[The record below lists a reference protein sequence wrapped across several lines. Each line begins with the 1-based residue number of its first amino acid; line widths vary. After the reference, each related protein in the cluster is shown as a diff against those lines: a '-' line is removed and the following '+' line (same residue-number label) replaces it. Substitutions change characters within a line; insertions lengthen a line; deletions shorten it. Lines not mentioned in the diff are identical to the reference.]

1 METSTHREIVSLE
14 PTRALAEY
22 VSALQKA
29 LASDGPA
36 LGCGPIHSTSV
47 RSDISLLVATSGSTG
62 TPKEIGI
69 TSAALLASANASN
82 KYLGAVRGNTWS
94 LLLPLTH
101 IAGINVL
108 VRAMQLETAPIDL
121 RNHVGEYPHAD
132 FTAIVPTQL
141 FNALNENSDLLAH
154 LKGAKAV
161 LVGGAALSQE
171 LRAQG
176 IAAGINIVTTYGMS
190 ETSGGCVYNAEPL
203 DGVAIELTENG
214 QIKISG
220 PVLADVKKENGWFVT
235 QDLGKIVDGKL
246 QVIGRVDDVIIS
258 GGENISLR
266 AVESEINK
274 KFPNLQVAAF
284 ATSDSKWGQVLHVA
298 AQTNDESIKEQI
310 MNLVAQSIGNYAKPK
325 SIVLVDKL
333 PLIGV
338 GKVDR
343 ISLAKLVNQ

>member
-1 METSTHREIVSLE
+1 METSTHREIISLE

-29 LASDGPA
+29 LSSDGPA

-47 RSDISLLVATSGSTG
+47 RSEISLLVATSGSTG
-62 TPKEIGI
+62 APKEIGI
-69 TSAALLASANASN
+69 TSTALLASANASN
-82 KYLGAVRGNTWS
+82 TYLGAVRGNTWS

-141 FNALNENSDLLAH
+141 FNALNENPGLLAH
-154 LKGAKAV
+154 LRGAKAV

-176 IAAGINIVTTYGMS
+176 IVAGINIVTTYGMS
-190 ETSGGCVYNAEPL
+190 ETTGGCVYNGESL
-203 DGVAIELTENG
+203 HGVAFELTEGG

-235 QDLGKIVDGKL
+235 QDLGKIIDSKL

-258 GGENISLR
+258 GGENISLS

-274 KFPNLQVAAF
+274 KFPNLHVAAF
-284 ATSDSKWGQVLHVA
+284 ATNDSKWGQVLHVA

-310 MNLVAQSIGNYAKPK
+310 MDFIGQSLGNYAKPK

>member
-29 LASDGPA
+29 LTSDGPA

-121 RNHVGEYPHAD
+121 RNHVGKYPHAD

-141 FNALNENSDLLAH
+141 FNALNENSDLLDH

-171 LRAQG
+171 LRTQG

-203 DGVAIELTENG
+203 DGVAFELTENG

-235 QDLGKIVDGKL
+235 QDLGKIVNGKL

-258 GGENISLR
+258 GGENISLS

-298 AQTNDESIKEQI
+298 AQTNDESIKGQI
-310 MNLVAQSIGNYAKPK
+310 MNLVAQSLGNYAKPK

>member
-29 LASDGPA
+29 LTSDGPA

-62 TPKEIGI
+62 SPKEIGI

-82 KYLGAVRGNTWS
+82 KYLGAVRGSTWS
-94 LLLPLTH
+94 LLLPLAH

-203 DGVAIELTENG
+203 DGVAFELTENG

-220 PVLADVKKENGWFVT
+220 PVLADVKKENGWFIT

-258 GGENISLR
+258 GGENISLS

>member
-1 METSTHREIVSLE
+1 V
-14 PTRALAEY
+14 
-22 VSALQKA
+22 Q
-29 LASDGPA
+29 
-36 LGCGPIHSTSV
+36 
-47 RSDISLLVATSGSTG
+47 SDISLLVATSGSTG
-62 TPKEIGI
+62 SPKEIGI

-141 FNALNENSDLLAH
+141 FNALSANSDLLAH

-203 DGVAIELTENG
+203 DGVAFELTENG

-220 PVLADVKKENGWFVT
+220 PVLADVKKENGWFIT

-246 QVIGRVDDVIIS
+246 QVFGRVDDVIIS
-258 GGENISLR
+258 GGENISLS

-284 ATSDSKWGQVLHVA
+284 ATSDSKWGHVLHVA